1 MNKAVTLDG
10 NPFQEDSRP
19 DSRLNDY
26 QHAKVL
32 IQAYQRDIA
41 DYRRMKEE
49 EKKDGISDGRR
60 RLFNCQIKDLREE
73 IQELE
78 GKIQ

>member
-1 MNKAVTLDG
+1 MNEAVTLDETPLQK
-10 NPFQEDSRP
+10 NDRP
-19 DSRLNDY
+19 DSRLNER

-49 EKKDGISDGRR
+49 EKKDGLSNGRR
-60 RLFNCQIKDLREE
+60 KLFNQRISDLRE
-73 IQELE
+73 
-78 GKIQ
+78 KIQGLEEKL

>member
-1 MNKAVTLDG
+1 MNEAVTLDG
-10 NPFQEDSRP
+10 NPFQENDRP

-41 DYRRMKEE
+41 EYKEMKQE
-49 EKKDGISDGRR
+49 EKENGISDGRR
-60 RLFNCQIKDLREE
+60 RWFNQRITDLRE
-73 IQELE
+73 
-78 GKIQ
+78 KIQGLEEKL

>member
-10 NPFQEDSRP
+10 NPFQENYSP

-41 DYRRMKEE
+41 EYKQMKQE
-49 EKKDGISDGRR
+49 EKEDGISDGRR
-60 RLFNCQIKDLREE
+60 RWFNKRISDLRE
-73 IQELE
+73 
-78 GKIQ
+78 KIQGLEEKL